1 MRFRILGPLEVDAE
15 GRAVALGGA
24 KPRAVLAV
32 LLLHANEPVSAERLA
47 LALWGEDAP
56 TSAVKTVQVYV
67 SRLRKALADA
77 DVLTSTG
84 AAYRLRVRPGELDA
98 HAFEQLVAEGREAL
112 AAGHAEQAAATIRDA
127 LSLWRGP
134 PLDELASLPFAPPEI
149 KRLEEQRLAAL
160 EARVEADLAAGR
172 HAELIGELQRLTS
185 RHPWR
190 ERLQRDL
197 MLALYR
203 CGRQAEALAVY
214 RETRRLFVDELG
226 IEPSDELRR
235 LEAQMLDHDP
245 ELEPPAPVAPA
256 AVVAPP
262 EPTPPSRRLLSVVFA
277 DLVGSA
283 ALAERL
289 DPESVHGVLDRF
301 ADACAHALERHGGVV
316 EKFIGDAVVGVFGLA
331 QTREDDARRAVR
343 AAVEMQAAVAA
354 LGVGLQVRIAVN
366 SGEAFVGAGTRR
378 RPFATGD
385 AINITERLQE
395 AAAPGEILLGELTRR
410 LAEGLVRAEPLEPLV
425 VAGRSSTVPA
435 WRLLGLQPGAD
446 AQRQISA
453 TPFVGRAEELDRLR
467 SALAHAT
474 REAECHLVT
483 LLGTPG
489 IGKSRLVRELIAAT
503 ATAATAVVGRCP
515 PYGEGSSFSP
525 LAEIVRQLA
534 GSDPEPRLVE
544 IMGGGEQATAIA
556 RKTLAAIGLPGEPVE
571 AEETAWAVRRLFEQV
586 ARARPL
592 IVVIDD
598 VHWAGPTLLDLLEH
612 VAAFSSGVPILL
624 VCIARPELLESRP
637 AWAVPQPRRSQLVLE
652 GLPDA
657 HARRLV
663 GAAGLESQLA
673 GRIVDTAEGNPLFL
687 EQLVAAQAEQE
698 EATLPPT
705 LQTVL
710 AARIDRLEPGERTLL
725 RYASVE
731 GRSFHPG
738 ALAEAAETDL
748 LALVQKQF
756 IRPDR
761 TELAGEDAFRF
772 AHGLIREAAY
782 EGLPKQLRAE
792 LHERVARWTAQ
803 RPAHQ
808 DEIVGFHLERAYRS
822 RVELGPAGVR
832 EQDLAREASGRLASA
847 AETALLR
854 GDPPA
859 GARLLERAAA
869 LPAPEDPAR
878 RVLLPRLGGAL
889 FDAGRL
895 ADADRVL
902 AEAVQLADAAGDA
915 ALGSRARVEREFV
928 RLQSDADTRREDVRE
943 IADAA
948 QAVLRSGGDDI
959 GQCRAWCLRAL
970 AEWTEGQAGAA
981 DDAWRRAAGHAL
993 RADDRRERFEALCW
1007 RASAA
1012 VFGPTPVPEA
1022 IRRCEE
1028 IRDQVGSSPVAL
1040 AVTLHPLGSLHAM
1053 TGDFETARR
1062 LIREGNE
1069 ILGELGRMQ
1078 SAVSHHEALVELLGG
1093 QPAAAEQRLR
1103 IGYDKLEQM
1112 GERGLLATTAAM
1124 LAQALYGQGR
1134 YEEAGSQCDVSEAAA
1149 PHEDFVTHAM
1159 WRGVR
1164 AKLLAHAGRFEA
1176 AEALARDALG
1186 LIERTD
1192 LLTHHGDALL
1202 DLADVL
1208 GLADRTGEAGGAAR
1222 DALGLFERKGNL
1234 VSARRARVR
1243 LASGRSGESTE
1254 VDDASL
1260 AVRQGR
1266 DPR

>member
-1 MRFRILGPLEVDAE
+1 MRFRILGPLDVEAE

-56 TSAVKTVQVYV
+56 AGAVKTVQVHV
-67 SRLRKALADA
+67 SRLRKALAEP
-77 DVLTSTG
+77 DVLSSTG
-84 AAYRLRVRPGELDA
+84 TAYTLRVRPGELDA
-98 HAFEQLVAEGREAL
+98 HEFERLVAEGREAL
-112 AAGHAEQAAATIRDA
+112 AAGDAERAAATLRDA

-134 PLDELASLPFAPPEI
+134 ALDELASLPFAPPEV

-172 HAELIGELQRLTS
+172 HAELVGELQRLTS

-214 RETRRLFVDELG
+214 RDTRRLFADELG
-226 IEPSDELRR
+226 IEPSGELRR

-245 ELEPPAPVAPA
+245 ALEPPAAA
-256 AVVAPP
+256 AVAAAPP
-262 EPTPPSRRLLSVVFA
+262 EPAAPSRRLLSVVVA
-277 DLVGSA
+277 ELVRSPA
-283 ALAERL
+283 AQL
-289 DPESVHGVLDRF
+289 DPESLYAVLDT
-301 ADACAHALERHGGVV
+301 CAQALERHGGVV
-316 EKFIGDAVVGVFGLA
+316 ETSIGDAVVGVFGLT

-343 AAVEMQAAVAA
+343 AAVELRDAVD
-354 LGVGLQVRIAVN
+354 LELRIAVN
-366 SGEAFVGAGTRR
+366 TGEAFVGAGRG
-378 RPFATGD
+378 PFATGD
-385 AINITERLQE
+385 AISVTRRLQE
-395 AAAPGEILLGELTRR
+395 AAGAGEIVLGALTCR
-410 LAEGLVRAEPLEPLV
+410 LAEGLVSAEPLA
-425 VAGRSSTVPA
+425 VAGLPA
-435 WRLLGLQPGAD
+435 WRLLGLEPGAD

-453 TPFVGRAEELDRLR
+453 TPFVGRAEELERLR
-467 SALAHAT
+467 SELAAAT
-474 REAECHLVT
+474 RAAECRLVT

-489 IGKSRLVRELIAAT
+489 IGKSRLVRELIEAT
-503 ATAATAVVGRCP
+503 AAEATAVVGRCP

-525 LAEIVRQLA
+525 LAEIVGQLA

-544 IMGGGEQATAIA
+544 IMGGGEQAAAIA
-556 RKTLAAIGLPGEPVE
+556 RKTLAAFGPPGEPVK

-586 ARARPL
+586 ARGRPL
-592 IVVIDD
+592 VVVLDD
-598 VHWAGPTLLDLLEH
+598 IHWAGPTLLDLLEH

-624 VCIARPELLESRP
+624 VCIARPDLLESRP
-637 AWAVPQPRRSQLVLE
+637 SWAVPQPRRSQLVLE
-652 GLPDA
+652 GLADA

-663 GAAGLESQLA
+663 GAAGLEPRLA
-673 GRIVDTAEGNPLFL
+673 GRIVDMAEGNPLFL

-725 RYASVE
+725 RHASVE
-731 GRSFHPG
+731 GRTFHPA
-738 ALAEAAETDL
+738 ALPEAAEAHL

-761 TELAGEDAFRF
+761 SELGNDDAFRF

-792 LHERVARWTAQ
+792 LHERIARWTAQ

-808 DEIVGFHLERAYRS
+808 DEVVGFHLERAYRS
-822 RVELGPAGVR
+822 RVELAPPGEAER
-832 EQDLAREASGRLASA
+832 TLAREASERLASA
-847 AETALLR
+847 AAIALLR

-869 LPAPEDPAR
+869 LLAAEDPAR
-878 RVLLPRLGGAL
+878 RALLPRLGGAL

-902 AEAVQLADAAGDA
+902 AEAIALAEGAGDPALA
-915 ALGSRARVEREFV
+915 ARARVEREFV
-928 RLQSDADTRREDVRE
+928 RLQSDADTLMGEVRE
-943 IADAA
+943 TAGAA
-948 QAVLRSGGDDI
+948 QVVLASRGDDI
-959 GQCRAWCLRAL
+959 GQCRAWCLYAL
-970 AEWTEGQAGAA
+970 TEWTEGQARAA
-981 DDAWRRAAGHAL
+981 DGAWRRAAGHAR
-993 RADDRRERFEALCW
+993 RADDRRELFEALCW

-1022 IRRCEE
+1022 IRRCED
-1028 IRDQVGSSPVAL
+1028 IRDQVAGSPVAL

-1053 TGDFETARR
+1053 TGEFETARR

-1093 QPAAAEQRLR
+1093 RPAAAEQRLR
-1103 IGYDKLEQM
+1103 LGYDKLEPM

-1124 LAQALYGQGR
+1124 LAQALYEQGR
-1134 YEEAGSQCDVSEAAA
+1134 YEEAAAQCDVSEAAA
-1149 PHEDFVTHAM
+1149 PQEDFVTHAM

-1164 AKLLAHAGRFEA
+1164 AKLLARAGRPEA

-1192 LLTHHGDALL
+1192 LLTHQGDARL

-1208 GLADRTGEAGGAAR
+1208 RLAGRADEAGEAAR
-1222 DALGLFERKGNL
+1222 GALGLYERKGNL
-1234 VSARRARVR
+1234 VSAQRAGLR
-1243 LASGRSGESTE
+1243 LASGRGGESTE

-1260 AVRQGR
+1260 AVRHGR